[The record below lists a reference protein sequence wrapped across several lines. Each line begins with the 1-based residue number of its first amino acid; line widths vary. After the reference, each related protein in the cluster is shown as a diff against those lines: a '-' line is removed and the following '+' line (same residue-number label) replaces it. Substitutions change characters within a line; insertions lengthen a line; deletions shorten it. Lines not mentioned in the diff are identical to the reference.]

1 VKRLLKLSLASG
13 VAAAFLTFAAST
25 ANAAG
30 LIDTSQLQKAFQTAP
45 SVDKAEV
52 QNAISAIK
60 ARNYPAA
67 MTSLGKV
74 AGSTK
79 LTPEQ
84 TSAVRNT
91 ANQIKSEQVVEAQ
104 RLLGGG
110 AWTNKMNQGFK
121 P

>member
-1 VKRLLKLSLASG
+1 MKGLLKLSLASG
-13 VAAAFLTFAAST
+13 VLAAFLAFAGST

-30 LIDTSQLQKAFQTAP
+30 LIDTSQLQKAFQAAP
-45 SVDKAEV
+45 SVDKTEG

-60 ARNYPAA
+60 ARNYSAA

-91 ANQIKSEQVVEAQ
+91 ANQVKSEQVVEAQ
-104 RLLGGG
+104 RSLGGG
-110 AWTNKMNQGFK
+110 AWTNQMNQGAE
-121 P
+121 